1 MGLLHGHLYY
11 RPCAAISR
19 GRPGVGAALDP
30 GMRRL
35 KAAAGLCVAALT
47 LVVLASAVHPAASAG
62 GRPLQYLGGEI
73 GTLDPAYIS
82 DATDVQLLL
91 QLYTG
96 LTRIGEDGSV
106 YGSLADDWTISDDG
120 TTYTFTLRDGLR
132 FSDGSPLT
140 AADVRR
146 SWLRVLDPA
155 TGSLAPDVLTIIDGA
170 AEWLSGQGTEDEVG
184 IEAPS
189 DDTLIVHLRHAASF
203 FPAIAATPTAAVVP
217 ASADASS
224 SWQTVDDF
232 VGSGPYRLDHLVDP
246 TATDSTIVL
255 EANPNYVAG
264 PPPIDEVDWLQTI
277 DSSAPEAFA
286 NEDLDLVNVASG
298 DAAWIAYDDQ
308 LGPYL
313 HQAAALSVQYFG
325 FDTTRPPFD
334 DVRVRR
340 AFLLA
345 LDRERLV
352 ELSSGSSA
360 TVATSLVPPALW
372 PEGAPTDETADP
384 DAARDLLHE
393 AGFDSAA
400 DLGPI
405 TVNSNGLDVA
415 PAVAVWREEL
425 GADIAIESMDWSDY
439 LQILPQRPPAIYT
452 INWITDYPSPY
463 ALYGLL
469 LLPDAAANYGHWDD
483 PDFVTLMEAA
493 AKATEP
499 DAQRN
504 AYLAVEDEV
513 DAQAPIIPWSWDV
526 SHWLVRDGLRGV
538 GSLTVGLL
546 DFGRVSWG
554 D

>member
-19 GRPGVGAALDP
+19 GPPGSGAALDL

-35 KAAAGLCVAALT
+35 KAAVGLCVAALT
-47 LVVLASAVHPAASAG
+47 FLVLASSVHPAASAG
-62 GRPLQYLGGEI
+62 GRPLHYLGGEI

-106 YGSLADDWTISDDG
+106 YGSLAEDWTISDDG

-170 AEWLSGQGTEDEVG
+170 GEWLSGQGTEDAVG
-184 IEAPS
+184 IEAPA
-189 DDTLIVHLRHAASF
+189 DDTLVVHLRHAASF

-217 ASADASS
+217 ATADASPN
-224 SWQTVDDF
+224 WQTVDDF
-232 VGSGPYRLDHLVDP
+232 VGSGPYVVDHLAD
-246 TATDSTIVL
+246 TTLVL
-255 EANPNYVAG
+255 EANPDYVAG

-277 DSSAPEAFA
+277 DTSAPEGFA
-286 NEDLDLVNVASG
+286 NEDLDLVNVGSG

-313 HQAAALSVQYFG
+313 HQAADLSIQYFG
-325 FDTTRPPFD
+325 FDTTKPPFD

-340 AFLLA
+340 AFLMA
-345 LDRERLV
+345 LDRSRLV
-352 ELSSGSSA
+352 DLSSGSAA

-372 PEGAPTDETADP
+372 PEGAPTDEPADP
-384 DAARDLLHE
+384 DAARALLHE
-393 AGFDSAA
+393 AGHDSAA

-405 TVNSNGLDVA
+405 TVNSSGLNVA
-415 PAVAVWREEL
+415 PAVAMWREEL
-425 GADIAIESMDWSDY
+425 GANITIESMDFSDY
-439 LQILPQRPPAIYT
+439 LRTLPDRPPAIYT

-483 PDFVTLMEAA
+483 PEFVTLMQAA
-493 AKATEP
+493 AQATDA
-499 DAQRN
+499 DAQRD

-513 DAQAPIIPWSWDV
+513 DAEAPVIPWSWDV

-538 GSLTVGLL
+538 GNLTVGLL

>member
-19 GRPGVGAALDP
+19 GRLGMGAALDP

-47 LVVLASAVHPAASAG
+47 LVVLASAVHPATSAG

-73 GTLDPAYIS
+73 GTLDPAFIS

-96 LTRIGEDGSV
+96 LTRISEDGSV
-106 YGSLADDWTISDDG
+106 YGSLADDWTVSDDG

-146 SWLRVLDPA
+146 SWLRILDPA
-155 TGSLAPDVLTIIDGA
+155 TGSFAPDVLTIIEGA
-170 AEWLSGQGTEDEVG
+170 SERMSGQGSEDGVG
-184 IEAPS
+184 IEAP
-189 DDTLIVHLRHAASF
+189 DDRTLVVHLRHAASF

-217 ASADASS
+217 PSADPTD

-232 VGSGPYRLDHLVDP
+232 VGSGPYRVDHLAD
-246 TATDSTIVL
+246 TTLVL
-255 EANPNYVAG
+255 TANPNYVAG
-264 PPPIDEVDWLQTI
+264 PPPIDEVDWLQSI
-277 DSSAPEAFA
+277 DTTAPEAFA

-298 DAAWIAYDDQ
+298 DSTWIAYDDQ

-313 HQAAALSVQYFG
+313 HQAAALSVQFFG
-325 FDTTRPPFD
+325 FDTTKPPFD

-345 LDRERLV
+345 LDRPRLV

-372 PEGAPTDETADP
+372 PEGAPTDEPADP
-384 DAARDLLHE
+384 DAARALLRE
-393 AGFDSAA
+393 AGYDSAA

-405 TVNSNGLDVA
+405 TVNSNGLNVA

-425 GADIAIESMDWSDY
+425 DANIAIESMDWNDY
-439 LQILPQRPPAIYT
+439 LRTIPERPPAIFT
-452 INWITDYPSPY
+452 TNWITDYPSPY

-469 LLPDAAANYGHWDD
+469 LLPDAASNYGHWDD
-483 PDFVTLMEAA
+483 PQFVTLMETAA
-493 AKATEP
+493 QATEP
-499 DAQRN
+499 GDQRT

-513 DAQAPIIPWSWDV
+513 DAQAPVIPWSWDV

>member
-1 MGLLHGHLYY
+1 M
-11 RPCAAISR
+11 
-19 GRPGVGAALDP
+19 GAAFDL

-47 LVVLASAVHPAASAG
+47 LSVLAASVHPAASAG
-62 GRPLQYLGGEI
+62 GRPLIYLGGEI
-73 GTLDPAYIS
+73 GTLDPAFIS

-106 YGSLADDWTISDDG
+106 YGSLASDWTISDEG
-120 TTYTFTLRDGLR
+120 RTYTFTLRDGLR

-170 AEWLSGQGTEDEVG
+170 AEWLVGQGSEDQVG

-189 DDTLIVHLRHAASF
+189 DTTLVVHLRHAASF

-217 ASADASS
+217 ATADATPN
-224 SWQTVDDF
+224 WQTVTDF
-232 VGSGPYRLDHLVDP
+232 VGSGPYVIDHLAD
-246 TATDSTIVL
+246 TTLVL
-255 EANPNYVAG
+255 DANPSYVAG
-264 PPPIDEVDWLQTI
+264 SPPISEVDWLQSI
-277 DSSAPEAFA
+277 DTSVPDAFA
-286 NEDLDLVNVASG
+286 NEAVDLVNVSPG
-298 DAAWIAYDDQ
+298 DATWIAYDDQ

-325 FDTTRPPFD
+325 FDTSKPPFD

-345 LDRERLV
+345 LDRPRLV
-352 ELSSGSSA
+352 DLSAGAAA
-360 TVATSLVPPALW
+360 TAATSLVPPALW
-372 PEGAPTDETADP
+372 ADGVPTDEAADP
-384 DAARDLLHE
+384 DAARRLLHD
-393 AGFDSAA
+393 AGYDSAA

-405 TVNSNGLDVA
+405 TVNANGLDVA
-415 PAVAVWREEL
+415 PAVAIWREEL
-425 GADIAIESMDWSDY
+425 DANIAVESMDWPDY
-439 LQILPQRPPAIYT
+439 LQTLPERPPAIYT
-452 INWITDYPSPY
+452 ISWITDYPSPY

-469 LLPDAAANYGHWDD
+469 LLPDAAANYGRWND
-483 PDFVTLMEAA
+483 PQFVTLMEAA
-493 AKATEP
+493 AQATDP
-499 DAQRN
+499 TDQRE

-513 DAQAPIIPWSWDV
+513 DAEAPVIPWSWDV

-538 GSLTVGLL
+538 GNLTVGLL
-546 DFGRVSWG
+546 DLGRVSWG